1 MHSLQMENRTR
12 LKTCNG
18 QGMYGA
24 IWYSLFCGTFDK
36 SNIELNAGAVQH
48 RELSLMK
55 PL

>member
-24 IWYSLFCGTFDK
+24 IWCSVFCGTFDIT
-36 SNIELNAGAVQH
+36 NIELNAGVVQH
-48 RELSLMK
+48 GELSMIK